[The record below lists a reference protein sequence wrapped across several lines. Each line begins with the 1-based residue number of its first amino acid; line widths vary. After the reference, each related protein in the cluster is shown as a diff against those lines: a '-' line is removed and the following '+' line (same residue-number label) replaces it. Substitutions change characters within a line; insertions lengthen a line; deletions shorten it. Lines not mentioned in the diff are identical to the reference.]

1 MRYVFG
7 DYTLDTQLQELC
19 RSGQLI
25 PLRPKVFQLLAYLL
39 MHHNRVVPKAELL
52 EQLWPGQFIGDAT
65 LNSCL
70 KDLRHA
76 VCDSGN
82 AQHVIQTLRSR
93 GYRFVA
99 AVEVQHESSSDDLLQ
114 GAAHQPPQTS
124 GTLLARSAT
133 PSLVVEVAVRH
144 CPACYQAQTPEAQFC
159 PTCGQPLA
167 SVLLPIP
174 ASSRVAMSRASTCAM
189 TQEYKNVTVLC
200 CALTDAQARAAELG
214 AEVMYELMH
223 TLFAH
228 AQHVV
233 QRYAGTMTHWS
244 GEGFSALFGA
254 PVAYEDHAWRAVL
267 AACELQEHLQQ
278 PITPAGQAASLTLSV
293 TMGLHTGAVIVGRL
307 AHAPHHLYT
316 AAGPTTHLAS
326 RLQHL
331 AEPGTLLMSET
342 TYKLVQDGVQVGTWG
357 TLDETALLAPCTV
370 YIMQR
375 ATQHRAEERG
385 RSGQQLSRFVG
396 RERELAILHER
407 LAQVQG
413 GQGQIVSIVG
423 EPGIGKSRL
432 FYEFSRQLRGRSV
445 TYCVG
450 RCLSYGTAMPYVPV
464 INLLREVCGISDTD
478 PPAVMA
484 IKLLRCLQGVG
495 MEPDEWAPYLQQLL
509 GLPVAP
515 EGLATLS
522 PEAIKRR
529 TFAALRQVLLAR
541 SQQQPLILTLEDAHW
556 IDKTSEDFC
565 ATLVESLAGA
575 PVLLLV
581 TYRPG
586 YRPPW
591 LDKSYVTQLA
601 LQPLSAHESQELVA
615 SLMPPQALSAA
626 VLSALLAKA
635 EGNPFFLE
643 ELAQAMLTHG
653 NMLVYGD
660 ATASLTLPDVI
671 QGVLMARIDRLPETA
686 RRLLQMASILG
697 RIISVKLL
705 GTLWDGPGEVED
717 HLATLQRLE
726 FLHEQVGT
734 NELRYTFK
742 HALTQEV
749 AYASMLR
756 THRQTFHTT
765 IGQTL
770 EAMYADH
777 LEDALDQLA
786 YHFGRSMDA
795 PKAIHYLCQY
805 GAKTARGF
813 AHVEAVT
820 AYQQALDHVAH
831 LPRQQQNRCRLDL
844 LLRQTFSL
852 SILGRFQDILELLAP
867 YQAQLE
873 QLQEPALIAPYY
885 FRLGM
890 TAIYLGVFQQGL
902 QHAQRALEAAQQC
915 HDTVMLGMSY
925 HLLAFAHVGLG
936 QYQQGVAYG
945 RQAVTLLDNTGEWH
959 WLGLAYFDVG
969 MNATF
974 LGEFETALEALA
986 HTRAIGEARED
997 PRLQHLAMLYSSWI
1011 HIMRGDWQTGLA
1023 ACQSVLACSPDPIAE
1038 SSALQLTGIAY
1049 LEQGEATQAIAL
1061 LERVVCYTT
1070 HVQLRYSQGRSMAIL
1085 AEALLVGKQLEAAY
1099 HLALQGLEIS
1109 QETSY
1114 PYGIGIAQ
1122 RVLGRIA
1129 QARGD
1134 YPSAAQH
1141 LHEALHTFTTLHAR
1155 YEIARTHLLL
1165 AELACQQDNREAL
1178 TSHLSDAHSLFQ
1190 LLRVPKYIAR
1200 IEQLMSHKSVGG
1212 NGTLLGY
1219 LDSLTPSG
1227 YDDDRPLG
1235 RSPRWTNL
1243 RCAPSGQVIPL

>member
-19 RSGQLI
+19 RTGQLI
-25 PLRPKVFQLLAYLL
+25 PLRPKVFQLLTYLL
-39 MHHNRVVPKAELL
+39 MHHGRVVPKAELL
-52 EQLWPGQFIGDAT
+52 EQLWSGQFIGDAT

-76 VCDSGN
+76 LCDSGS
-82 AQHVIQTLRSR
+82 AQHVIHTLRSR

-99 AVEVQHESSSDDLLQ
+99 AVEVQHEPSSDDLCQ
-114 GAAHQPPQTS
+114 SAARPSPETS
-124 GTLLARSAT
+124 GTLPTRPATRSLA
-133 PSLVVEVAVRH
+133 VEVAVRH
-144 CPACYQAQTPEAQFC
+144 CPACHQAQTPEAQFC

-167 SVLLPIP
+167 PVLLPFP
-174 ASSRVAMSRASTCAM
+174 ASSRAAMSPAPTYAM
-189 TQEYKNVTVLC
+189 PQEYKNVTVLC
-200 CALTDAQARAAELG
+200 CALTDAPARAAELG
-214 AEVMYELMH
+214 AEVMHELMH

-244 GEGFSALFGA
+244 GEGFTALFGA

-267 AACELQEHLQQ
+267 AACELQEHLRQ
-278 PITPAGQAASLTLSV
+278 PITLAGQSASLTLSV

-307 AHAPHHLYT
+307 THAPQHLYT

-342 TYKLVQDGVQVGTWG
+342 TYKLVRGGVQVCTWG
-357 TLDETALLAPCTV
+357 TLNETALLTPCTV
-370 YIMQR
+370 YTVQR
-375 ATQHRAEERG
+375 ATQCRAEERG

-407 LAQVQG
+407 LAQVRG
-413 GQGQIVSIVG
+413 GQGQVVSIVG

-432 FYEFSRQLRGRSV
+432 FYEFSRQLRDQSM

-464 INLLREVCGISDTD
+464 ISLLREVCGINDTD

-484 IKLLRCLQGVG
+484 TKLQRCLQVVDMVPG
-495 MEPDEWAPYLQQLL
+495 EWAPYLQQLL
-509 GLPVAP
+509 GLPVDP
-515 EGLATLS
+515 ERLATLS
-522 PEAIKRR
+522 PEAIKRW
-529 TFAALRQVLLAR
+529 TFAALRHVFLAW
-541 SQQQPLILTLEDAHW
+541 SQQQPLILMLEDAHW

-601 LQPLSAHESQELVA
+601 LQPLPAHESQQLVE
-615 SLMPPQALSAA
+615 SLMPQQAVSAT
-626 VLSALLAKA
+626 VLPALLTKA

-643 ELAQAMLTHG
+643 ELAQTMLTRG
-653 NMLVYGD
+653 NMLVHGD
-660 ATASLTLPDVI
+660 ATAHLTLPDTI
-671 QGVLMARIDRLPETA
+671 QGVIMARMDRLPEAA

-697 RIISVKLL
+697 RTTSVKLL
-705 GTLWDGPGEVED
+705 GALWEGPGEVED

-726 FLHEQVGT
+726 FLYEQVGT
-734 NELRYTFK
+734 HELRYTFK

-756 THRQTFHTT
+756 THRQAFHTT

-770 EAMYADH
+770 EAMYAGH
-777 LEDALDQLA
+777 LDDALDQLA
-786 YHFGRSMDA
+786 YHFGRSTDA
-795 PKAIHYLCQY
+795 PRAISYLRQY
-805 GAKTARGF
+805 GAKTARSF

-820 AYQQALDHVAH
+820 AYQQALDYVEH
-831 LPRQQQNRCRLDL
+831 LPKEQQNRCRLDI

-852 SILGRFQDILELLAP
+852 SILGRFQDIQELLVP
-867 YQAQLE
+867 HQEQLE
-873 QLQEPALIAPYY
+873 QLQEPALIGPYY

-890 TAIYLGVFQQGL
+890 TSIYLGVFQQGL

-915 HDTVMLGMSY
+915 HDTAMLGMSH
-925 HLLAFAHVGLG
+925 HLLAFAHTALG
-936 QYQQGVAYG
+936 QYQQGVACG

-997 PRLQHLAMLYSSWI
+997 PRLQHLAELYIGWI
-1011 HIMRGDWQTGLA
+1011 QIMRGEWEAGLA
-1023 ACQSVLACSPDPIAE
+1023 ACQSVLARSPDPIAE
-1038 SSALQLTGIAY
+1038 LSALQLAGIAY
-1049 LEQGEATQAIAL
+1049 LEQGEPAQAIAL
-1061 LERVVCYTT
+1061 LERAVRRTQQ
-1070 HVQLRYSQGRSMAIL
+1070 VQLRYNQGRSMAL
-1085 AEALLVGKQLEAAY
+1085 LGEALLVSKQLEPAY
-1099 HLALQGLEIS
+1099 HLALQGLESS
-1109 QETSY
+1109 QEIFH

-1134 YPSAAQH
+1134 YPTAAQH
-1141 LHEALHTFTTLHAR
+1141 LHEALQTFTTLHAQ

-1165 AELACQQDNREAL
+1165 AELACQQDNWEAL
-1178 TSHLSDAHSLFQ
+1178 AIHLSAAHSLFQ
-1190 LLRVPKYIAR
+1190 RLHAPKYIAR
-1200 IEQLMSHKSVGG
+1200 TEQLASSRI
-1212 NGTLLGY
+1212 Y
-1219 LDSLTPSG
+1219 
-1227 YDDDRPLG
+1227 R
-1235 RSPRWTNL
+1235 RE
-1243 RCAPSGQVIPL
+1243 RCPAEAS